1 MEERLQKLLS
11 RCGVASRRAA
21 EEMIVQRRV
30 RVNGNTAVLGDTADI
45 ECDVIE
51 VDGQRVRREAKRVYL
66 MLNKPRGCVTTLSDE
81 KGRRDV
87 SQLVADCGARV
98 YPVGRLD
105 LYSEGLL
112 LMTNDGELA
121 NRLTHPRHAIEK
133 TYLVWVSA
141 YRAGCE
147 RTLAQ
152 PIEIDGRKTTPAKV
166 RLLKQDGEIALLEFV
181 LHEGR
186 NRQIRR
192 LCEAAGVRVTRL
204 CRVAEGPLRLGKLPV
219 GKWRPLTEQEL
230 EALFA
235 EIR

>member
-1 MEERLQKLLS
+1 
-11 RCGVASRRAA
+11 
-21 EEMIVQRRV
+21 
-30 RVNGNTAVLGDTADI
+30 
-45 ECDVIE
+45 
-51 VDGQRVRREAKRVYL
+51 
-66 MLNKPRGCVTTLSDE
+66 
-81 KGRRDV
+81 
-87 SQLVADCGARV
+87 
-98 YPVGRLD
+98 
-105 LYSEGLL
+105 
-112 LMTNDGELA
+112 MTNDGELA

>member
-1 MEERLQKLLS
+1 MERLQKILS
-11 RCGVASRRAA
+11 ARGLASRRAA
-21 EEMIVQRRV
+21 EEWIKAGRV
-30 RVNGNTAVLGDTADI
+30 TVNGKTAALGDTADADTDEI
-45 ECDVIE
+45 C
-51 VDGQRVRREAKRVYL
+51 VDGNPLPRQERLVYL
-66 MLNKPRGCVTTLSDE
+66 VLHKPRGYVTTLHDE
-81 KGRRDV
+81 KGRPDAAE
-87 SQLVADCGARV
+87 LVADCGARV

-141 YRAGCE
+141 YRVGCE